1 MKEKEMTFGQFVANL
16 PLIDWY
22 YNMSDDHQAYLRGA
36 AQVQRY
42 RDLAIAMGGEWQ
54 EAFKKESDKHR
65 I

>member
-22 YNMSDDHQAYLRGA
+22 YNMSDDHQVYLRGS
-36 AQVQRY
+36 AQVKRY